1 MRVHPKEEVKAVE
14 IDEKTKEVKAEVV
27 DEGPPK
33 GGGESCQSRREVV
46 DDVRPK
52 CFRVHPKEEVKAVE
66 IDEKTK
72 EVKAEVVDE
81 GPPKGGGESC
91 QNRRED
97 QRSRG

>member
-1 MRVHPKEEVKAVE
+1 MRVHPKEVKVVK

-27 DEGPPK
+27 D
-33 GGGESCQSRREVV
+33 
-46 DDVRPK
+46 DVRPK
-52 CFRVHPKEEVKAVE
+52 CFRVHPKEEVKAVKVDEKSWMMVHPKEEVKAVE